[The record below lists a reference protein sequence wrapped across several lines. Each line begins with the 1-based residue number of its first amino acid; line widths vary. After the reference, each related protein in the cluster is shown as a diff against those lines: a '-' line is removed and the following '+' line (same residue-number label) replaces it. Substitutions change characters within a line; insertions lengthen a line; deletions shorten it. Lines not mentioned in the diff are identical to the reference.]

1 MEMHKYIK
9 REWRNG
15 RWRYY
20 YSQVTPKKGRNNV
33 MANTGYRVVSEDEN
47 GMRLGSRHGNNSK
60 WLKRFQG
67 KARSSGEDRMWNI
80 EENHWESNRFGSN
93 RKKRRR

>member
-1 MEMHKYIK
+1 MSDHKYIK

-20 YSQVTPKKGRNNV
+20 YSSSAPGKGRNQV
-33 MANTGYRVVSEDEN
+33 MANTGYRIVSQDEN

-67 KARSSGEDRMWNI
+67 KARSSGEDRMWNM
-80 EENHWESNRFGSN
+80 EENYWDRVSPSV
-93 RKKRRR
+93 RKKRR